1 MHTMTYFQD
10 KSLITITGGRNDQ
23 LSNIILGDLW
33 VLKLDDLEYQR
44 VIIKSDLQVIPRY
57 NHTAVQFGSKLIVFG
72 GMNQDMTLEM
82 SVQEFELD
90 SNIIERKIKRHEALE
105 ENRKRM
111 KQMENRYSTMSLG
124 VKNKSKDF

>member
-1 MHTMTYFQD
+1 M
-10 KSLITITGGRNDQ
+10 
-23 LSNIILGDLW
+23 
-33 VLKLDDLEYQR
+33 KLDDLEYQR